1 MSLKGEKT
9 SIDDTNIHK
18 FVKYYITS
26 KDKLPEFL
34 KDKPIFTWDVS
45 NVTNMKELFKNYHN
59 FNESL
64 EYWDVSK
71 VEDMSSMFEGC
82 AKFNQPLTY
91 WNVSRVIDMSSMFE
105 GCAMFNQ
112 PLNTNKTGKGMKCSY
127 RLLSV
132 TNPEMVKTMNKS
144 TSRDQMYEDKD
155 YWNVSNV
162 ENMSSMFK
170 GCANFNGYLEH
181 WDVSNVEDMSSMF
194 EGCAK
199 FNGNLEYWDVSN
211 VEDMSSM
218 FKGCANYNEP
228 LNTKI
233 GRGPNVIKPRT
244 ELMMRSDP
252 MSSLMVQTMSRE
264 QVYEENGKIYWDV
277 SNVKDMSSMFEGCA
291 IFNQPLTNWNVSKVK
306 NMSSMFEG
314 CTNFNQPLTKWNM
327 SSVKDMSNMFV
338 KSGMDERNLSD
349 IGYKNNV
356 PSLQS
361 MLKINIKKNN
371 YGTPVKNAHK
381 YVVEPFFGQNS
392 SEKREKREKAE
403 KKHSAFLEKAKKA
416 NIEIAEKERN
426 VFLEKAKKVRNDFL
440 KKQQNEGNN
449 FLKKVE
455 NSKRE
460 YNEFYEKKRKEYEK
474 AKKKEEATTKKR
486 NRGKKIEPATTKQS
500 KHTYF
505 DDEGNPIPEKDA
517 SKKTNKKANK
527 NVTIGGKKRSKK
539 RRNKTCKR

>member
-1 MSLKGEKT
+1 
-9 SIDDTNIHK
+9 
-18 FVKYYITS
+18 
-26 KDKLPEFL
+26 
-34 KDKPIFTWDVS
+34 
-45 NVTNMKELFKNYHN
+45 MKELFKDYHN

-162 ENMSSMFK
+162 EDMSSMFK
-170 GCANFNGYLEH
+170 GCVKFTGYLEH
-181 WDVSNVEDMSSMF
+181 WDVSNVENMSSMF

-233 GRGPNVIKPRT
+233 GRGPNVIKPRI
-244 ELMMRSDP
+244 ELMMKADP
-252 MSSLMVQTMSRE
+252 MSRLMVQTMPRE
-264 QVYEENGKIYWDV
+264 QVYEENGKLYWDV
-277 SNVKDMSSMFEGCA
+277 SKVKDMSSMFEGCTH
-291 IFNQPLTNWNVSKVK
+291 FNQPLTNWDVSKVK
-306 NMSSMFEG
+306 DMSSMFEG
-314 CTNFNQPLTKWNM
+314 CTDFNQSLTSWNM
-327 SSVKDMSNMFV
+327 PRVKDMSNMFL

-356 PSLQS
+356 PSLQA
-361 MLKINIKKNN
+361 MLNINIKKNK
-371 YGTPVKNAHK
+371 YGTPVKNEHK
-381 YVVEPFFGQNS
+381 YDVEPFLGKNS
-392 SEKREKREKAE
+392 SEKREKAEKIEKAE
-403 KKHSAFLEKAKKA
+403 KKYNDLIEKAEKAEKKR
-416 NIEIAEKERN
+416 NDLIEKADIEKAEKERN
-426 VFLEKAKKVRNDFL
+426 VFLEKAKKIRSNLL
-440 KKQQNEGNN
+440 KKQ
-449 FLKKVE
+449 KKE
-455 NSKRE
+455 RYD
-460 YNEFYEKKRKEYEK
+460 YNEYYFTKKRKEYDAK
-474 AKKKEEATTKKR
+474 VASAKKRKRGKKIESATT
-486 NRGKKIEPATTKQS
+486 KKIEPATTK
-500 KHTYF
+500 KNKDTYF
-505 DDEGNPIPEKDA
+505 DDEGNSIPEKDA
-517 SKKTNKKANK
+517 NRR
-527 NVTIGGKKRSKK
+527 VTIGGKKR
-539 RRNKTCKR
+539 RNQTCKR